1 MTRHHRTLLGRA
13 ATFLAIL
20 AALAVAYACATRLA
34 IRPPSPIPKNIE
46 ILDEPLPATAT
57 IDTFYASVI
66 IDTVE
71 SGAAVLVP
79 VVVIVSGDRRAY
91 FLVEGVPRTA
101 PDSTTDRGAYTILWY
116 GGLPV
121 IDPADSL
128 PAPSP

>member
-1 MTRHHRTLLGRA
+1 MRFNLGAFLTGILSGIMVVGLLLSCG
-13 ATFLAIL
+13 TQIG
-20 AALAVAYACATRLA
+20 
-34 IRPPSPIPKNIE
+34 IRPPTPIPKNIE

-101 PDSTTDRGAYTILWY
+101 PDSTTEREAYRILWY